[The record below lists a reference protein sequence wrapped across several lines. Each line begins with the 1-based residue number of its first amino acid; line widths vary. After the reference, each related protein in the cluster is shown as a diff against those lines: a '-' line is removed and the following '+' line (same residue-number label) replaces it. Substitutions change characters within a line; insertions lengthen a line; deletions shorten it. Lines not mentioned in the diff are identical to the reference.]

1 MRENEQIRNM
11 KEDKQTIHRPVI
23 LVTVLIVILIG
34 VMIWFGWKE
43 PKIFSNVRD
52 FIITF
57 TVFIMFLIWLLAAV
71 LCIFL
76 TSRLKNGRVKLDEV
90 ISKAD
95 GSIEEI
101 GAKVENILMDIL
113 NPIIDAMAKSR
124 GFMSLFSRKK

>member
-11 KEDKQTIHRPVI
+11 KEDKESIHRPVI
-23 LVTVLIVILIG
+23 LVTVLLVILIG

-76 TSRLKNGRVKLDEV
+76 TSRLKDGRVKLDEV
-90 ISKAD
+90 LSKAD

-101 GAKVENILMDIL
+101 GAKIESILMDIL
-113 NPIIDAMAKSR
+113 NPIIDTMAKSR

>member
-11 KEDKQTIHRPVI
+11 KEDKESIHRPVI
-23 LVTVLIVILIG
+23 LVTVLLVILIG

-76 TSRLKNGRVKLDEV
+76 TSRLKDGRVKLDEV
-90 ISKAD
+90 LSKAD

-101 GAKVENILMDIL
+101 GAKIEIILMDIL

>member
-1 MRENEQIRNM
+1 M
-11 KEDKQTIHRPVI
+11 
-23 LVTVLIVILIG
+23 ILIG

>member
-1 MRENEQIRNM
+1 M
-11 KEDKQTIHRPVI
+11 
-23 LVTVLIVILIG
+23 ILIG

-113 NPIIDAMAKSR
+113 NPIIDTMAKSR